1 MQRME
6 SRKIE
11 QFLRETD
18 QDDAQRELFG
28 LANPHVLGVNLD
40 GRVWAKAGSMIAHHG
55 DVRFRR
61 EGLLEHGLGRLMK
74 RLISGES
81 TALMQ
86 AEGRGRVYLA
96 DRGKKVCILRLEN
109 EIISVNGN
117 DLLALEDKL
126 QWDIKMMRRLSGLLA
141 GGLFNVRLSG
151 RGLVAIT
158 THFEPLTLRV
168 RPGQPVFTDPR
179 ATVAWSGAL
188 APDVVVRLQARAFV
202 GRGSG
207 EEVLLRF
214 QGTGWVVLQPLEE
227 GWLRGGRR

>member
-1 MQRME
+1 ME
-6 SRKIE
+6 SDKIE
-11 QFLRETD
+11 HFLQATD
-18 QDDAQRELFG
+18 QDDEQRELFR
-28 LANPHVLGVNLD
+28 LANPHVLGIQLD

-55 DVRFRR
+55 EVRFRR

-74 RLISGES
+74 RMISGEG

-86 AEGRGRVYLA
+86 VEGRGRVYLA

-109 EIISVNGN
+109 EIITVNGN
-117 DLLALEDKL
+117 DLLALDDRL
-126 QWDIKMMRRLSGLLA
+126 QWDIKLMRRLSGLLA

-168 RPGQPVFTDPR
+168 RPGQPVYTDPR

-188 APDVVVRLQARAFV
+188 APDVVTRLTLRTFV

-214 QGTGWVVLQPLEE
+214 QGTGWVVLQPLQE
-227 GWLRGGRR
+227 GWARAAGRR

>member
-1 MQRME
+1 ME
-6 SRKIE
+6 SNKIE
-11 QFLRETD
+11 HFLQATD
-18 QDDAQRELFG
+18 QDDEQRERFS
-28 LANPHVLGVNLD
+28 LANPHVLAINLD

-55 DVRFRR
+55 EVRFRR

-74 RLISGES
+74 RLISGEG

-109 EIISVNGN
+109 EIITVNGN
-117 DLLALEDKL
+117 DLLALDDRL

-179 ATVAWSGAL
+179 ATVAWSGGL
-188 APDVVVRLQARAFV
+188 APEVVARLDLRTFV

-214 QGTGWVVLQPLEE
+214 QGTGWVVLQPMEE
-227 GWLRGGRR
+227 AWLRGGRR